1 MKSRYWRMGLV
12 AGLGLFCGWMSA
24 RILPGLGKG
33 VACCFSCFFPCFNF
47 VFLRGGWPGLAPAGE
62 VLFLCRQEKYPKEA
76 PATVADRCAGY
87 RRIPVTYTHLRAT
100 E

>member
-33 VACCFSCFFPCFNF
+33 VACCFSCFFPCFNI
-47 VFLRGGWPGLAPAGE
+47 VFLRGGWPGLGPAGE
-62 VLFLCRQEKYPKEA
+62 VLFFFCCFLFVGFPSFFAFFCFLLFA
-76 PATVADRCAGY
+76 
-87 RRIPVTYTHLRAT
+87 LSFFFLFFSLLFS
-100 E
+100 